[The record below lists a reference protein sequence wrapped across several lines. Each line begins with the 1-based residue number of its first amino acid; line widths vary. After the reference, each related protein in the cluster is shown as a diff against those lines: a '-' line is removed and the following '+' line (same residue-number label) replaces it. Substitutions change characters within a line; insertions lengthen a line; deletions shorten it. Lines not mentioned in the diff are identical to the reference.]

1 MLVVELFRALDN
13 NGVPGDWAPVAHGA
27 VTGTIAA
34 GALIDSPPVTNS
46 YWYRIQVFDRVVNSA
61 TSNELGPVAVEP
73 LIWAAPEGLSPADGS
88 TNVSTTPTLSWA
100 AVTGVNKYWVMF
112 AAIQS
117 DLPTDI
123 AADDCEECLVSII
136 TTDTSYTPSIAL
148 ANGTTF
154 FWQVQAFNDVDTT
167 TKQGFYT
174 PVTNFS
180 TVTTMATLTLY
191 IHDGAGGSVLEGV
204 LITGTDATGTPFSE
218 TTNASGFVTI
228 TGTAGDW
235 DFTVVK
241 SGFTNRSWIQSIV
254 VTGDVHA
261 FM

>member
-1 MLVVELFRALDN
+1 
-13 NGVPGDWAPVAHGA
+13 
-27 VTGTIAA
+27 
-34 GALIDSPPVTNS
+34 
-46 YWYRIQVFDRVVNSA
+46 A
-61 TSNELGPVAVEP
+61 T
-73 LIWAAPEGLSPADGS
+73 
-88 TNVSTTPTLSWA
+88 
-100 AVTGVNKYWVMF
+100 
-112 AAIQS
+112 
-117 DLPTDI
+117 
-123 AADDCEECLVSII
+123 DDCEECLVSII

-154 FWQVQAFNDVDTT
+154 YWQVQAFNDVDTT

-180 TVTTMATLTLY
+180 TLTTMSTLTLY

-228 TGTAGDW
+228 IGAAGDW
-235 DFTVVK
+235 DFTAVK
-241 SGFTNRSWIQSIV
+241 SGHTDRSWTQSIV
-254 VTGDVHA
+254 VTGAVHA